1 MLLLRLYPRAWR
13 ERYEDEMLAVLEEHD
28 VTLATHVDLLRGA
41 VDAWRQLRRPAM
53 APVPP
58 VVGRTAGLGAI
69 PGVLVA
75 AVFLLGHVM
84 RSQIVA
90 NRAGVVVMPAIGLVC
105 LWAGMRVN
113 AGPTWRERLGAGLGA
128 GALTGL
134 VGGAVALLVL
144 FGLFLAQE
152 AFGLWVSPVP
162 PVGASAG
169 GMGVGASAGRLAGSL
184 VKAGA
189 LLAIPTTLFADAALG
204 AALGAI
210 GAVLNAV
217 RVGPGR
223 GSPARP

>member
-13 ERYEDEMLAVLEEHD
+13 ERYEAEMLAVLEEHD

-58 VVGRTAGLGAI
+58 VVRRTAGLGAI

-75 AVFLLGHVM
+75 AAFLLGLVL
-84 RSQIVA
+84 RSQVLV
-90 NRAGVVVMPAIGLVC
+90 NRAGLVALPAVVLVC
-105 LWAGMRVN
+105 LWAGMRV
-113 AGPTWRERLGAGLGA
+113 AADPTWRERLGAGLVA

-134 VGGAVALLVL
+134 IGGAIAFVVL
-144 FGLFLAQE
+144 AGLFLAQA

-169 GMGVGASAGRLAGSL
+169 RMASTLAQAAML
-184 VKAGA
+184 VAVA
-189 LLAIPTTLFADAALG
+189 TTLFAAAALG

-217 RVGPGR
+217 HVSAGR